1 MESLRTRKA
10 SVNRS
15 KSKLSKQSSRTPTGA
30 PTVNGKPPTSKPKD
44 ARKSRVDDKIK
55 KRMSMRYADI
65 SGPTNVAAVPS
76 VPSIPIGLRP
86 SGGQVPARRDRGR
99 DTIDEEEEEE
109 VVKDRGPSLEEIR
122 AAENKLLDV
131 DDFDPDACVFLSIL
145 SVVVL
150 IVSLDSFESED
161 VQRD

>member
-15 KSKLSKQSSRTPTGA
+15 KSKLSKQSRTPAGA
-30 PTVNGKPPTSKPKD
+30 PNGKPPPSKPKD

-65 SGPTNVAAVPS
+65 SGPTDVASVPS

-99 DTIDEEEEEE
+99 DQFDEGEEEEE
-109 VVKDRGPSLEEIR
+109 VVKDRGPSLEEIK

-131 DDFDPDACVFLSIL
+131 DEFDPDACVFHSC
-145 SVVVL
+145 SVGWL
-150 IVSLDSFESED
+150 F
-161 VQRD
+161 